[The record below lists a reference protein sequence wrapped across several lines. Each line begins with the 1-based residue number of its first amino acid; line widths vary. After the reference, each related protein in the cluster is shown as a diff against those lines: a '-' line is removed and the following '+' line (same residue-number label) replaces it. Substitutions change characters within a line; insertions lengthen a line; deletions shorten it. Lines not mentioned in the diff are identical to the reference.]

1 MNIIFIIYQIGIM
14 IQYPLSCL
22 PNIYAFSLGQYS
34 LDPLGLDIVKP
45 QSKKNILTVT
55 VWFN

>member
-1 MNIIFIIYQIGIM
+1 MIIIFIIDQIGIM

-55 VWFN
+55 V